1 MYSVL
6 YIHRAVNSELCR
18 GILGVAVE
26 ETAHLLLGGN
36 ACFVE
41 WRQHKELLLAVC
53 DGESE
58 TNATQTEIK
67 KPRKTARL
75 LSSYARLCSRCY
87 GYGGGYYEEYDSQH
101 CGKRCEHDGEDT
113 QQTRGAVTFVLRKK
127 ALARA
132 TSNSAGAFVSA
143 LLEHNNNDYC
153 NAQQGDQTSDYACSN
168 GTSISHAQSGQ

>member
-75 LSSYARLCSRCY
+75 LLGDFLFIRLDPSHSLRSSSMSFGLMIGVSIDTNFVYPHMEHSIFCIVPSRPA
-87 GYGGGYYEEYDSQH
+87 
-101 CGKRCEHDGEDT
+101 KT
-113 QQTRGAVTFVLRKK
+113 KK
-127 ALARA
+127 W
-132 TSNSAGAFVSA
+132 FW
-143 LLEHNNNDYC
+143 
-153 NAQQGDQTSDYACSN
+153 
-168 GTSISHAQSGQ
+168 